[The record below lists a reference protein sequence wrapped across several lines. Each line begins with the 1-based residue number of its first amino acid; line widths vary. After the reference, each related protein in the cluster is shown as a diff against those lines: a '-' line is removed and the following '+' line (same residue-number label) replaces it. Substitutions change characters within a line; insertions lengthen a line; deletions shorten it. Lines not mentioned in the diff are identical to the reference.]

1 MKDSGC
7 VSIRGC
13 AGDHRQELR
22 LQPCREWIIEASGEP
37 VCGKWLIK
45 ESMVSSAWAREARKQ
60 VYWWAQ
66 VNTRVQKG
74 SESDGGRLMPAAS
87 VPTRVKALSKSPS
100 PS

>member
-1 MKDSGC
+1 MKDSGY

-13 AGDHRQELR
+13 AGDYRQELR

-60 VYWWAQ
+60 VYWWADSP
-66 VNTRVQKG
+66 NRVHRSSTFNIGTKVLAVDLPHSARIWPG
-74 SESDGGRLMPAAS
+74 TIESF
-87 VPTRVKALSKSPS
+87 
-100 PS
+100 